1 MTTLVTGSA
10 GHLGEALMRTLRVA
24 GRPVVGLDRVAS
36 PFTDVVGSI
45 TDPAVVAR
53 CVEGASAVVHTAT
66 LHKPHIVSH
75 TRQEFVDVNITGT
88 LTLLEAAARAG
99 VRAFLYTSTTSTF
112 GAALEHAPD
121 APAAWI
127 DEAVVPIPK
136 NIYGVTKV
144 AAEDLCVL
152 AHRNQG
158 LPCLVLRTSRFFP
171 EPDDD
176 PAARDAYPDANLKL
190 NELLYRRVDIED
202 VVDAHLCALDRAATI
217 GFARYIITATTPLRR
232 EDIDELRRD
241 APAVLR
247 RRVPG
252 WDEVYAKLGY
262 RMPQAIT
269 RVYDNSRARA
279 ELGWRPRHDFASAIA
294 RIAAGGELRSELAKT
309 IGIKG
314 YHPDVVYPLGG
325 C

>member
-1 MTTLVTGSA
+1 MTVLVTGSA
-10 GHLGEALMRTLRVA
+10 GHLGEALVRTLRVA
-24 GRPVVGLDRVAS
+24 GRPVIGLDRVAS

-53 CVEGASAVVHTAT
+53 CVDGASAVVHAAT

-88 LTLLEAAARAG
+88 LTLLDAATRAG
-99 VRAFLYTSTTSTF
+99 VRAFIYTSTTSTF
-112 GAALEHAPD
+112 GAALEPAPG

-127 DEAVVPIPK
+127 DETVVPIPK

-144 AAEDLCVL
+144 AAEDLCTL
-152 AHRNQG
+152 AYKNQR
-158 LPCLVLRTSRFFP
+158 LPVLVLRTSRFFP

-176 PAARDAYPDANLKL
+176 PAARDAFPDANLKL
-190 NELLYRRVDIED
+190 NELVYRRVDIED
-202 VVDAHLCALDRAATI
+202 VVDAHVCAIDRAEAI
-217 GFARYIITATTPLRR
+217 GFARYIISAATPLHR
-232 EDIDELRRD
+232 DDVDELRRD

-252 WDEVYAKLGY
+252 WDEVYARLGY

-269 RVYDNSRARA
+269 RVYDSSRACE
-279 ELGWRPRHDFASAIA
+279 ELGWRPRHDFATAVA
-294 RIAAGGELRSELAKT
+294 RIASGGELRSALAKT

-314 YHPDVVYPLGG
+314 YHPDVTYPLGG